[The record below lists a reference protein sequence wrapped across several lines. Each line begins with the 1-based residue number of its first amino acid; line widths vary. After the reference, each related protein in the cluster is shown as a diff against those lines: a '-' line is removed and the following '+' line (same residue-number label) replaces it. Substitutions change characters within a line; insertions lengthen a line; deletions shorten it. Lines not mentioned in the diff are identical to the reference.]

1 MIIIVIYAMPMKLM
15 TQIIRYNSL
24 IIINIVVVKRNMRMV
39 IVKNINHVK
48 ENDKTQIIT
57 VLNPKLLLYFKW
69 SIQCTFKNF
78 LSSRYL
84 KASFVFPIF
93 KNVKEYF

>member
-1 MIIIVIYAMPMKLM
+1 MTHCKYFHQITVITLIAVLILKMIIIVIYAMPMKLM

-57 VLNPKLLLYFKW
+57 VLNPKLLLYFK
-69 SIQCTFKNF
+69 
-78 LSSRYL
+78 
-84 KASFVFPIF
+84 
-93 KNVKEYF
+93 